1 MKIQPYIDKL
11 NTSKQFKD
19 FQNKNPNAYFAA
31 GFFVLDFETKNN
43 LHQID
48 YYDPKTGKMFTFMLD
63 KDIELKES
71 ESANKIIPKKI
82 NGAINLDLDIL
93 KGLVQD
99 EMKNNTVT
107 SKLQKIIAILQNL
120 DGKLIWNLNCITND
134 MGIIKIHI
142 DDESHSILKFE
153 KVNLFEIVKKL

>member
-1 MKIQPYIDKL
+1 
-11 NTSKQFKD
+11 
-19 FQNKNPNAYFAA
+19 
-31 GFFVLDFETKNN
+31 
-43 LHQID
+43 
-48 YYDPKTGKMFTFMLD
+48 
-63 KDIELKES
+63 
-71 ESANKIIPKKI
+71 
-82 NGAINLDLDIL
+82 
-93 KGLVQD
+93 
-99 EMKNNTVT
+99 MKNNTVT